1 MHPTSKLQILPVH
14 KTNEDY
20 VARLLIDTVDGS
32 FEGTYKCEMIVRDM
46 REEVGAATVLPAT
59 VSAIIYLEV
68 RGEYIVRDNSKL
80 FGKLISS
87 WQ

>member
-32 FEGTYKCEMIVRDM
+32 FEGSYKCEMIVRDM

-87 WQ
+87 